1 MKIAV
6 FMFAIKYAVMG
17 FDVYRQIFDMIR
29 TKSYNLKVSHLV
41 LQLSLG
47 NMLKSG
53 VESRMK
59 T

>member
-1 MKIAV
+1 MKIAM
-6 FMFAIKYAVMG
+6 FMAAIKYAVMG
-17 FDVYRQIFDMIR
+17 FDMYRQIFDMIR
-29 TKSYNLKVSHLV
+29 TKSYNLKVSHLA